1 MILIII
7 IITALA
13 NLADVLLK
21 VGANSAG
28 GSLSD
33 PLAIFLTPWIWIGA
47 VLGVTAMAMWVYVLG
62 RHHISHAYPIFVGVG
77 FINVTLASWLYFH
90 EQIGARRLAGIAM
103 ILAGIVVVHLLS
115 RGEAPLPA
123 PAAATGAAAA
133 VGDGA
138 SDALPSGEGGG

>member
-1 MILIII
+1 MILILIV
-7 IITALA
+7 ITAVA

-21 VGANSAG
+21 VGANDAG

-47 VLGVTAMAMWVYVLG
+47 VLGIGAMAMWVYVLG
-62 RHHISHAYPIFVGVG
+62 RHHISHAYPVFVGLG

-90 EQIGARRLAGIAM
+90 ETIGARRLAGITL

-115 RGEAPLPA
+115 RRE
-123 PAAATGAAAA
+123 AAAGKR
-133 VGDGA
+133 
-138 SDALPSGEGGG
+138 EER